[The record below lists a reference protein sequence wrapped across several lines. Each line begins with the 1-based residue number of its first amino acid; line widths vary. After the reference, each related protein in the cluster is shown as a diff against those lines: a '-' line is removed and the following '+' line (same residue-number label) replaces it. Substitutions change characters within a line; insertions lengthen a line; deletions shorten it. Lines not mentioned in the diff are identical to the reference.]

1 MVDKFAIRVSW
12 FDKQMN
18 KYDSG
23 SWHNSSELSN
33 KFKWVDEQNK
43 KYPFIRY
50 WIEGC
55 KYISDK
61 KNKKNI
67 EKNPFFSNIETF
79 NIIKNETEFILV

>member
-23 SWHNSSELSN
+23 SWHNFSELSN

-50 WIEGC
+50 WVEGV
-55 KYISDK
+55 ISD
-61 KNKKNI
+61 KKNI
-67 EKNPFFSNIETF
+67 EKNLFFSNIETF
-79 NIIKNETEFILV
+79 NVIKIENKEETEFLLL